1 MGPHPTA
8 AAGYGVAADAYE
20 RARPDYPEQLLDAV
34 IAELGLGPSSV
45 VVELGAGT
53 GKFTRLLAA
62 RVGTLVATEPVAAM
76 RQHLATAPCVVMAA
90 TAEAV
95 PLADQSVDAVVAATA
110 FHWFDAD
117 NALAEA
123 HRVLRPGGGLGLA
136 WNNPDR
142 RVAWVARVW
151 GAVDEFRGPVPTN
164 LDRDW
169 QKAFERGDRFG
180 PLTAV
185 RFSHEV
191 SLSRDDLLA
200 RVASVSFVAALPA
213 DERRSLLQRVTASID
228 EQPDLASSDDLTLPY
243 RSELYLCRRST

>member
-1 MGPHPTA
+1 M
-8 AAGYGVAADAYE
+8 AADEYE
-20 RARPDYPEQLLDAV
+20 RARPEYPEPLVDAL

-53 GKFTRLLAA
+53 GKFTRLLAP

-76 RQHLATAPCVVMAA
+76 RRYLAAVPCVVMAA

-117 NALAEA
+117 LALAEA

-142 RVAWVARVW
+142 SIDWVARVW
-151 GAVDEFRGPVPTN
+151 SVVDEYRGPVPTN
-164 LDRDW
+164 RDGNW

-180 PLTAV
+180 PLRSV
-185 RFSHEV
+185 RFCHSV
-191 SLSRDDLLA
+191 TLSREDLLG
-200 RVASVSFVAALPA
+200 RVASISFVAALPA
-213 DERRSLLQRVTASID
+213 DERRSLLERVTQSLD
-228 EQPDLASSDDLTLPY
+228 HNRDLASWNDLTLPY
-243 RSELYLCRRST
+243 ESRVYACRRSS

>member
-20 RARPDYPEQLLDAV
+20 RARPAYPEQLLDALT
-34 IAELGLGPSSV
+34 AELALGASSV

-53 GKFTRLLAA
+53 GKFTRQLAP
-62 RVGTLVATEPVAAM
+62 RVGMLVATEPVAAM
-76 RQHLATAPCVVMAA
+76 RQHLATGARVVMAA

-110 FHWFDAD
+110 FHWFNPD

-142 RVAWVARVW
+142 SVDWVARVW
-151 GAVDEFRGPVPTN
+151 DAVDEVRGPVPTN
-164 LDRDW
+164 LDGDW
-169 QKAFERGDRFG
+169 QKAFAQGDRFG
-180 PLTAV
+180 PLAAL
-185 RFSHEV
+185 RFSHSV

-213 DERRSLLQRVTASID
+213 EERRSLLQRVTESVD
-228 EQPDLASSDDLTLPY
+228 QQPDLGSHGELTLPY
-243 RSELYLCRRST
+243 RSEVYLCRRST

>member
-20 RARPDYPEQLLDAV
+20 RARPDYPEQLLDALT
-34 IAELGLGPSSV
+34 AELGLGALSV
-45 VVELGAGT
+45 VVELAAGT
-53 GKFTRLLAA
+53 GKFTRLIAP

-76 RQHLATAPCVVMAA
+76 RRHLATAPCVVMAA
-90 TAEAV
+90 TAEAI

-117 NALAEA
+117 LALAEA

-142 RVAWVARVW
+142 RVDWVARVW

-164 LDRDW
+164 LDSDW
-169 QKAFERGDRFG
+169 QKAFAPADRFG
-180 PLTAV
+180 PLTV
-185 RFSHEV
+185 FRFSHSV
-191 SLSRDDLLA
+191 TLTRDDLLA

-213 DERRSLLQRVTASID
+213 DERHSLLQRVTESID
-228 EQPDLASSDDLTLPY
+228 QQPELTSCGDLTLPY
-243 RSELYLCRRST
+243 RSEVYLCRRST